1 MNRQSQLAVSL
12 FLLLLPFICPGQS
25 FEWFDRM
32 QNTPPWPDDTPDPRA
47 AFTPEVV
54 ASEYGIYSVSQLNCK
69 LQHCLTRVSKYRAE
83 DGKLLWRRKF
93 SIGQYPTEPQSLTV
107 NALGVYVTGVFNTH
121 PDPSPDNLNYVTY
134 VRGYTH
140 DGDIALTV
148 QDLYPNVF
156 ASAIESDADGLYIL
170 GSTLGS
176 SQAPRRAV
184 LQHLD
189 FDGRMVWTRELPS
202 SGDQAVELL
211 TGDGYLI
218 AATIY
223 SIEIYRTD
231 GSFVRSFPSQM
242 GGELG
247 QMAYHDGFLYT
258 VGNETVDKFDLDGV
272 KVWSIPVGFG
282 VNGMWASNALA
293 ASDDGLHQIGSLIHA
308 NTGPSIGRVLL
319 HIGFDG
325 SIIGTQEYPGSRY
338 VPVSL
343 SVLDGTVYSAGISD
357 DSGVVAYTAR
367 HSSDDLVQPSILAL
381 TGATN
386 AQPPRLAVLQHDF
399 GAGPVRA
406 ALRDAAPGS
415 FEYIVPYSDRL
426 TPVSFDKAADLNG
439 NGYEELVVVSRLPAV
454 AEVRD
459 SLDGTLLSTIRL
471 GNGFEPIVA
480 TVEQRTG
487 EAPRLAVAVRHR
499 TEHRLLLRVHD
510 LDTGGLLTSISY
522 DPNFEPMDVLALPQ
536 TAGGTEYSY
545 ALLGRNPIA
554 GSPHKVEI
562 RGTTS
567 GLLGNFWM
575 EPEKSPQELE
585 LTGSGADPL
594 LAVLLSNIDM
604 QRPIIRQI
612 GLQSATDMTIRF
624 SAAFSPVVM
633 AVLPDAD
640 GNGYPESAILSIK
653 DDGKVKAEARD
664 TNSGQLNYR
673 ITLDRTFRPRDAVYL
688 GAVPGFSDSALGL
701 LSMRE
706 SDRTLR
712 AEIVDGVNGDRLF
725 DLDFGL

>member
-1 MNRQSQLAVSL
+1 MNRQSQLVVSL
-12 FLLLLPFICPGQS
+12 FLLLLPFTCPGQS

-32 QNTPPWPDDTPDPRA
+32 QNTPPWPDDTPDPRS

-54 ASEYGIYSVSQLNCK
+54 ASEYGIYSVSEVNCK
-69 LQHCLTRVSKYRAE
+69 WRHCLTRVSKYRAE

-93 SIGQYPTEPQSLTV
+93 SIGQYPTQPLSLTV

-121 PDPSPDNLNYVTY
+121 PDPSPDNLNYVSY

-156 ASAIESDADGLYIL
+156 SHAIESDAGGLYIL

-176 SQAPRRAV
+176 PQFPRRAL
-184 LQHLD
+184 LQKLD
-189 FDGRMVWTRELPS
+189 FDGGLAWTREFPAF
-202 SGDQAVELL
+202 GDQGVELL
-211 TGDGYLI
+211 TGDGYLF

-223 SIEIYRTD
+223 TIEIYRTD

-308 NTGPSIGRVLL
+308 NTGPTIGRVLL

-325 SIIGTQEYPGSRY
+325 SIIGTEEYPGSRY

-343 SVLDGTVYSAGISD
+343 SVLDGTVYSSGISD
-357 DSGVVAYTAR
+357 DSGVAAYTAR
-367 HSSDDLVQPSILAL
+367 HSSDDLVHPSILAL
-381 TGATN
+381 AGATN

-415 FEYIVPYSDRL
+415 FEYIVQYSDGL
-426 TPVSFDKAADLNG
+426 TPVSFDKLTDLNG

-471 GNGFEPIVA
+471 GNWLEPIVA

-510 LDTGGLLTSISY
+510 LETGLLLASISY
-522 DPNFEPMDVLALPQ
+522 NPNFEPVDVLPLPQ
-536 TAGGTEYSY
+536 TAGSSEYSY
-545 ALLGRNPIA
+545 ALLGRNPVA

-567 GLLGNFWM
+567 GLLRNLWM
-575 EPEKSPQELE
+575 EPEQSPQELE
-585 LTGSGADPL
+585 LTGSVADPH
-594 LAVLLSNIDM
+594 LAVLLVNIAM
-604 QRPIIRQI
+604 QRPIVRQI
-612 GLQSATDMTIRF
+612 GLQSATDMTVRF
-624 SAAFSPVVM
+624 SDAFPPVVM
-633 AVLPDAD
+633 AVLPDTD
-640 GNGYPESAILSIK
+640 GNGYPQITILSVK
-653 DDGKVKAEARD
+653 EDGKVKAETRD
-664 TNSGQLNYR
+664 ANSGQLDYR
-673 ITLDRTFRPRDAVYL
+673 ITLDSTFRPRDAIHA
-688 GAVPGFSDSALGL
+688 GAVPGFSSSALGL
-701 LSMRE
+701 LSMQE
-706 SDRTLR
+706 SDGTLR
-712 AEIVDGVNGDRLF
+712 AEIVDAENGNSLF
-725 DLDFGL
+725 ALDFGL